1 MDGKGGIISSLNSRL
16 FLVKRL
22 RKCVNNV
29 ALRKIADSLFNSKIR
44 YGLQLL
50 GKVRLTD
57 SDETQSWLK
66 KTQLMQNKLTR
77 FLNGTQIKDK
87 ISTKSILTK
96 LNMLSVNQMNAQM
109 KLTEAWKV
117 NNEPEY
123 PIKWVMKSTQDDERL
138 TRATAADIVPETART
153 NLSQSTF
160 NNDAKKIWNLAPL
173 HIKNCTS
180 IFGAKKAIK
189 NFVATLPI

>member
-1 MDGKGGIISSLNSRL
+1 M
-16 FLVKRL
+16 
-22 RKCVNNV
+22 
-29 ALRKIADSLFNSKIR
+29 
-44 YGLQLL
+44 QLL

-66 KTQLMQNKLTR
+66 KTQLIQNKLTR

-109 KLTEAWKV
+109 KLTEAWKI
-117 NNEPEY
+117 NHEPEY
-123 PIKWVMKSTQDDERL
+123 PIKWEMKSTHDDERL

-160 NNDAKKIWNLAPL
+160 NSDAKKIWNSAPM
-173 HIKNCTS
+173 HFKNCTS
-180 IFGAKKAIK
+180 IYGAKKAIK
-189 NFVATLPI
+189 NFVKTLPI